1 MVGSIYFL
9 KACAGIY
16 SILKVSTYLTRTYQS
31 RERTV
36 QINTIGTTLLGLLLL
51 SWMREAAGL
60 RKFPAHMVFV
70 SSRDHL
76 YNDVAP
82 LCKWSHEGDHILRQ
96 VSSKD
101 NWDGAFFST
110 QPNYNIS
117 KLLLMYTIEGI
128 SDLARGPD
136 GE

>member
-1 MVGSIYFL
+1 MI
-9 KACAGIY
+9 
-16 SILKVSTYLTRTYQS
+16 
-31 RERTV
+31 
-36 QINTIGTTLLGLLLL
+36 
-51 SWMREAAGL
+51 
-60 RKFPAHMVFV
+60 FV

-76 YNDVAP
+76 YNDIGP
-82 LCKWSHEGDHILRQ
+82 LAKWSQEKDGVLRQ

-101 NWDGAFFST
+101 NWNGAFFET

-117 KLLLMYTIEGI
+117 KLLLMYMIEGI